1 MAFDTPPVI
10 HFHVVHN
17 LHCNGF
23 RVRLSRAAP
32 LPRRPGSLDGEYD
45 DDNADYV
52 MWCFSSRSTFPRTKQ
67 AGQESYTIREQG
79 LGETTLRK
87 RQ

>member
-1 MAFDTPPVI
+1 MYDYPVLTI
-10 HFHVVHN
+10 EQP
-17 LHCNGF
+17 LY
-23 RVRLSRAAP
+23 VRLSIKFTGEVAPRPAPIRPRYPAAP
-32 LPRRPGSLDGEYD
+32 GRSLD
-45 DDNADYV
+45 DYV
-52 MWCFSSRSTFPRTKQ
+52 LWFFSSRPTFPRTKQ